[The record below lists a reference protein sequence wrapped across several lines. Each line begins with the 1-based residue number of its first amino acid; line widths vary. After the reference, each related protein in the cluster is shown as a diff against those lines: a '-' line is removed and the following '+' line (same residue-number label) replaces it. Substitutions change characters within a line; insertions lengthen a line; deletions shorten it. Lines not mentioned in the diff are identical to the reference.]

1 MLCQVSLC
9 GPLEVSSSSHFGC
22 PKREPNGKHHC
33 APVPHRGFKSQSSI
47 FLSEF
52 WVQPDVMA
60 HSWGTYIPWESTLS
74 SKWAV
79 ERQQPQGCYGPCG
92 SFQGKDAP
100 FSHHTLH
107 YTQSICTLPAP
118 QGTVH
123 SLAGVPGAANVASGR
138 L

>member
-1 MLCQVSLC
+1 MESTIVFSSPAGGSSLQ
-9 GPLEVSSSSHFGC
+9 
-22 PKREPNGKHHC
+22 
-33 APVPHRGFKSQSSI
+33 AI
-47 FLSEF
+47 FLSEA
-52 WVQPDVMA
+52 WIQPDVIA

-92 SFQGKDAP
+92 SSQGEDTSS
-100 FSHHTLH
+100 SHHTLP
-107 YTQSICTLPAP
+107 YTQSICTLPALR
-118 QGTVH
+118 GTLR